1 MDTPIAY
8 LTIIPRGPRMT
19 SYRLCDGSQRLLWA
33 TRAYSTPEGQQGARE
48 RMRGWMKATGHRVE
62 LASRSAAPAQKRRT

>member
-8 LTIIPRGPRMT
+8 LHIIPRGQRMT
-19 SYRLCDGSQRLLWA
+19 RYRVVDAAGRLLWA

-48 RMRGWMKATGHRVE
+48 RMRA
-62 LASRSAAPAQKRRT
+62 